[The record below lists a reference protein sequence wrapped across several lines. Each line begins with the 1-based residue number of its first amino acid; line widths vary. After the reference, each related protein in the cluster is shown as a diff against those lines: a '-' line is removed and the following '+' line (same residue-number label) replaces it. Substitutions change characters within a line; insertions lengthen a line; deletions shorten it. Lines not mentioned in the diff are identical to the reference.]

1 MKFLLVVI
9 TIVCIILLTGINKK
23 QVPQTYEEWQRQH
36 GQKTAQKD
44 TPAKQKKKNNSFNTI
59 SYKKI
64 VKPKPVPQSYEEWTK
79 AQDKKSAKTQ
89 VGNITFEKPKK
100 KKKVPQS
107 YEEWALTH
115 PMSEEDG
122 IKKLFTRN

>member
-1 MKFLLVVI
+1 MKFLLTII
-9 TIVCIILLTGINKK
+9 TIASILLLTGISKK

-36 GQKTAQKD
+36 GQKTALKAD
-44 TPAKQKKKNNSFNTI
+44 PAKQKKKNSYLNTI

-79 AQDKKSAKTQ
+79 AHNKKSATKQ
-89 VGNITFEKPKK
+89 RVNKTFEKPKK
-100 KKKVPQS
+100 NKKVPQS

-115 PMSEEDG
+115 PVSEDDG
-122 IKKLFTRN
+122 IKKLFTKN

>member
-44 TPAKQKKKNNSFNTI
+44 TPAKQKNKNNSFNTI

-79 AQDKKSAKTQ
+79 AQDKKSANKQ
-89 VGNITFEKPKK
+89 GVNITFEKPKK
-100 KKKVPQS
+100 KKKVPQT

-122 IKKLFTRN
+122 IKKLFTRK